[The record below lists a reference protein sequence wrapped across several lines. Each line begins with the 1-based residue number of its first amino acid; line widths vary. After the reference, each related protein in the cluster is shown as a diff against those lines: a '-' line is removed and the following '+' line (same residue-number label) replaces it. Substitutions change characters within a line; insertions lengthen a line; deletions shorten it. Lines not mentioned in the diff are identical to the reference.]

1 MSMSMSKVNGA
12 TQVTNYRFL
21 NMFALDV
28 TLKDGSPSKWMM
40 ASRAKSIEE
49 LKCNAE
55 TITADAVAVFATGIV
70 NDKECMVLIRQFR
83 YPIGGYVYELPAG
96 LVDKGETLAHAA
108 QRELKEETGLDMMVC
123 HVTAPYF
130 SSVGMTDETCSIV
143 YGVYAGVPS
152 LKGQERAED
161 IEVVFADANECQ
173 RILREE
179 KVCMRT
185 AMAIRCFCMKSN

>member
-12 TQVTNYRFL
+12 TQVTDYRFL
-21 NMFALDV
+21 NMFELDV

-40 ASRAKSIEE
+40 ASRAKSTEE

-55 TITADAVAVFATGIV
+55 TVTADAVAVFATGMM
-70 NDKECMVLIRQFR
+70 NDKKCMVLIRQFR
-83 YPIGGYVYELPAG
+83 FPIGGYVYELPAG
-96 LVDKGETLAHAA
+96 LVDEGETLAHAA
-108 QRELKEETGLDMMVC
+108 QRELKEETGLDMTVC

-143 YGVYAGVPS
+143 YGVYTGTPS

-161 IEVVFADANECQ
+161 IEVVFADVNECQ

-185 AMAIRCFCMKSN
+185 AMAIRYFLCEE

>member
-21 NMFALDV
+21 NMFELDV
-28 TLKDGSPSKWMM
+28 TLKDGSPSKWLM
-40 ASRAKSIEE
+40 ASRARSVEG

-55 TITADAVAVFATGIV
+55 TVTADAVAVFATGIM

-83 YPIGGYVYELPAG
+83 YPINDYVYELPAG
-96 LVDKGETLAHAA
+96 LIDEGETLAHAA
-108 QRELKEETGLDMMVC
+108 QRELKEETGLDMTVC

-130 SSVGMTDETCSIV
+130 SSVGMTDETCSIA
-143 YGVYAGVPS
+143 YGVYTGTPS

-161 IEVVFADANECQ
+161 IEIIFADANECQ

-185 AMAIRCFCMKSN
+185 AMAIRCFLCEE